1 MPLSSEELS
10 EIRVILRREPTKV
23 ELSMFEAQWS
33 EHCSYK
39 SSKYYLKLLP
49 TSSNDVLIGP
59 GRDAPAVRVFDRFAL
74 VFKIESHNHPSAVD
88 PYNGAATGVGG
99 VVRDILTLGAR
110 PIALLDLLF
119 LGEPNDQ
126 YANWLIRGV
135 VKGISDYGN
144 RIGVP
149 VVAGMTWFDRSY
161 NTYPLV
167 NVACVGIVEL
177 SKLINNVPEM
187 GDLIVIVGNSTGRD
201 GMLGSSFASKP
212 LDSDELSNISAVQ
225 VGNPLIEKLLIDAI
239 MEATELG
246 LIKYVKDL
254 GGGGLATALSELA
267 ADHNLGAVV
276 TLDSLHLREGDM
288 SPEEILVSE
297 SQERMM
303 FIVSNNKL
311 NDLSTILRRYDLEY
325 SVIGYLSSDGL
336 IKVYYRGEL
345 VANVPAKELARPRVR
360 LWDVEI
366 PEEYRSLGNELRIP
380 EISDLSHALRKVL
393 SSPNIV
399 SKGWIYSQYDYEVG
413 VRTIIKPGAGDAAVL
428 RLIEVG
434 EYAGVS
440 IKGDG
445 NPRYVYLNPFM
456 GAANA
461 VGECYRNLISV
472 GSKPIAIVDELNAG
486 NPEKPTHYWY
496 FTQMVKGLA
505 WMAQELKIPVVGGK
519 VSLYNEDLSSGSQVR
534 PVATVVGVGLID
546 DVRKSVTYSL
556 KNEGDY
562 IIVVG
567 VTYPELGGSEYVYR
581 CFGLEAGEIPLP
593 RPSSE
598 ILNGR
603 YVSKL
608 IDLGYALA
616 VHDVDIG
623 GIAAA
628 ISEMCVKG
636 MKGVVIDLSRVP
648 VRGCSR
654 FDEIMFS
661 ESQAR
666 YLVEV
671 RRDYLTKALEL
682 ARDLNVDVEVL
693 GEVCGNELVIRYG
706 NVDLVREDINEL
718 REIYDNTLESLIEG

>member
-1 MPLSSEELS
+1 MPLTTEELS
-10 EIRVILRREPTKV
+10 EIKMILGREPTRA

-39 SSKYYLKLLP
+39 SSRYYLRLLP
-49 TSSNDVLIGP
+49 TTNSNVLIGP
-59 GRDAPAVRVFDRFAL
+59 GRDAPAVKAFDRFAL

-88 PYNGAATGVGG
+88 PYNGAATGIGG
-99 VVRDILTLGAR
+99 IVRDIMTLGAK

-119 LGEPNDQ
+119 LGEPSNQ

-149 VVAGMTWFDRSY
+149 VVAGMIWFDKSY

-167 NVACVGIVEL
+167 NVACVGIVEV
-177 SKLINNVPEM
+177 SKLVNSVPEA
-187 GDLIVIVGNSTGRD
+187 GDLIVVAGNSTGRD
-201 GMLGSSFASKP
+201 GIFGSSFASKS
-212 LDSDELSNISAVQ
+212 LGSDELSNISAVQ
-225 VGNPLIEKLLIDAI
+225 VGNPLMEKLLIDAI
-239 MEATELG
+239 TEATELG
-246 LIKYVKDL
+246 LIKYMKDL

-276 TLDSLHLREGDM
+276 ILDSLHLREGNM

-303 FIVSNNKL
+303 LIVASDRL
-311 NDLSTILRRYDLEY
+311 NDLGAVLKRYDLEY

-345 VANVPAKELARPRVR
+345 VANVPAKELAKPRIR
-360 LWDVEI
+360 LWDIEI
-366 PEEYRSLGNELRIP
+366 PEEYRSLGRELRIP
-380 EISDLSHALRKVL
+380 EVNDLSHALRKVL
-393 SSPNIV
+393 SSPNVV
-399 SKGWIYSQYDYEVG
+399 SKEWVYSQYDYEVG
-413 VRTIIKPGAGDAAVL
+413 IRTVIKPGAGDAAVL
-428 RLIEVG
+428 RLMEVS
-434 EYAGVS
+434 EYAGIAV
-440 IKGDG
+440 KGDG

-472 GSKPIAIVDELNAG
+472 GSKPVAIVDELNAG

-496 FTQMVKGLA
+496 FTQMVKGVA
-505 WMAQELKIPVVGGK
+505 WMAQELKLPVVGGK
-519 VSLYNEDLSSGSQVR
+519 VSFYNEDLSNGSQVR
-534 PVATVVGVGLID
+534 PVTTIVGVGLID

-556 KNEGDY
+556 KNDGDY
-562 IIVVG
+562 VIVVG
-567 VTYPELGGSEYVYR
+567 VTCPELGGSEYIYR

-598 ILNGR
+598 ILNGT

-616 VHDVDIG
+616 VHDVDVG

-636 MKGVVIDLSRVP
+636 MKGVMIDLSKVP
-648 VRGCSR
+648 ARGCSR

-671 RRDYLTKALEL
+671 RRDCLGKALEL
-682 ARDLNVDVEVL
+682 ARDLNVEVGVL
-693 GEVCGNELVIRYG
+693 GEVHGDELAIRYG
-706 NVDLVREDINEL
+706 DLDLVRVGINEL
-718 REIYDNTLESLIEG
+718 REIYDNTLERLIEG